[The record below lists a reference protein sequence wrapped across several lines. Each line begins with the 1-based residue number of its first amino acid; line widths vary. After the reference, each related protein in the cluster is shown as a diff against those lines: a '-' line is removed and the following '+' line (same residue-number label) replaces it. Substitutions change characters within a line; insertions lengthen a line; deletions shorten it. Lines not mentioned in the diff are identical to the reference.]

1 MVLGEVS
8 LESGELSCESS
19 LSLRLYCSAPLDLYE
34 RGVEDFTTCLQL
46 REAVLD
52 PTDRRLAEA

>member
-1 MVLGEVS
+1 MSYTEPS
-8 LESGELSCESS
+8 LSS
-19 LSLRLYCSAPLDLYE
+19 LSVSFSLDLYE